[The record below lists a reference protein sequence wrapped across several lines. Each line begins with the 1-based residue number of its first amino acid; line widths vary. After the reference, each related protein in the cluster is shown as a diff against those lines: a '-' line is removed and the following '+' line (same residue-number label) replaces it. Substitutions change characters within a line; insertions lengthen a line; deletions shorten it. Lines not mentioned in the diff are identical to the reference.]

1 METISHVAS
10 GIKIS
15 VQTQLNEEAT
25 SVDQNRFFFNYHIQ
39 ILNNNDFP
47 VRLLR
52 RHWEIFDSL
61 HPRRIVDGEGVVGL
75 SPLLKPGG
83 YFSYSSGCD
92 LYSELGSMKGYYIFE
107 RLDILQEFHVPIP
120 KFDLI
125 FYGRL
130 N

>member
-1 METISHVAS
+1 MESISHIAS

-15 VQTQLNEEAT
+15 VQSHLNEDV
-25 SVDQNRFFFNYHIQ
+25 SIVDQNRFFFNYHVQ
-39 ILNNNDFP
+39 IVNNNDFP

-61 HPRRIVDGEGVVGL
+61 HPLRIVDGEGVVGL
-75 SPLLKPGG
+75 SPLLKPGDH
-83 YFSYSSGCD
+83 FSYSSGCD
-92 LYSELGSMKGYYIFE
+92 LYSELGSMVGYYIFE
-107 RLDILQEFHVPIP
+107 RLDNLQEFRVPIP